1 MCGLLA
7 IGMRIGAYA
16 QQLHELKCVM
26 GQIIGNT
33 RHAQRR
39 LSSQTHPSFFFFF
52 WTAPGFA
59 AVRNGGTT
67 HFKRKKKEKI
77 EPEPAE

>member
-52 WTAPGFA
+52 GRHRDLRPSETAGL
-59 AVRNGGTT
+59 RTS
-67 HFKRKKKEKI
+67 KKKKEKI